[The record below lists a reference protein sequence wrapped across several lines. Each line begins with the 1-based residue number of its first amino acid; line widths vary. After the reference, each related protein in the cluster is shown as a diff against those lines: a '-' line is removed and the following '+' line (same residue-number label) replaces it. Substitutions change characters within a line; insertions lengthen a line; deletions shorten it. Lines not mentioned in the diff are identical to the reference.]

1 MYVPTIPRIGWQV
14 AVVFPCS
21 YSTLAITR
29 SFDKLRLMGV
39 MNWKDF
45 RAGLKGFRDFFWKNQ
60 IDEAF
65 VCFLQWTLRS
75 WFPSASTW
83 MAFGLRQI
91 QPQSITRTWFFS
103 SFGTVAILMSPTGN
117 VQPNRPNPSA
127 ICFGVA
133 LRISRNKWLQELLR
147 IQLAQVKDSSWISI
161 DLLNLLP
168 SKAHWQVKPGLHKL
182 GGLLQHP

>member
-1 MYVPTIPRIGWQV
+1 MYVDKSCMCSGHGESLPTIPRIGWQV

-83 MAFGLRQI
+83 IAFGLRQI
-91 QPQSITRTWFFS
+91 QPQKHNQDLVLLILRHRCHPHGPHRKCTAQPAQPLSHLKKR
-103 SFGTVAILMSPTGN
+103 VA
-117 VQPNRPNPSA
+117 
-127 ICFGVA
+127 
-133 LRISRNKWLQELLR
+133 
-147 IQLAQVKDSSWISI
+147 DS
-161 DLLNLLP
+161 
-168 SKAHWQVKPGLHKL
+168 QKL
-182 GGLLQHP
+182 SE